1 MYNGRETIK
10 ITTEDMMSIEKNEIT
25 DKASLLNNEDIE
37 KLVEWLSL
45 KEDDIRYQ
53 AFLLLQAK
61 SRLDSGVY
69 PYWEEFRNKLRSDNS
84 YQRSLGVMLIAENVP
99 WDRENKMQD
108 TLAEYLK
115 ILQDEKPVTVRQCI
129 QGLQLIAEK
138 EPKYNHEISE
148 ALLAYDIMSARETMR
163 KSILLDILN
172 ALLEIRKSLNNA
184 EINTFIMN
192 ALSGDILDKKS
203 KKAIEN
209 QL

>member
-1 MYNGRETIK
+1 
-10 ITTEDMMSIEKNEIT
+10 MSITMDAMMAIQKSEISEQ
-25 DKASLLNNEDIE
+25 AALLQPEDIE
-37 KLVEWLSL
+37 KLVDWLAL

-53 AFLLLQAK
+53 AFLLLQAR

-69 PYWEEFRNKLRSDNS
+69 PYWEEFRIKLSNENS
-84 YQRSLGVMLIAENVP
+84 YQRSLGIMLIAENVQ
-99 WDRENKMQD
+99 WDVENKMQAV
-108 TLAEYLK
+108 LADYLRV
-115 ILQDEKPVTVRQCI
+115 LQDEKPVTVRQCI
-129 QGLQLIAEK
+129 QGLRLIAEK
-138 EPKYNHEISE
+138 EPRYNREIAE
-148 ALLAYDIMSARETMR
+148 ALVAYDIMSARETMR

-203 KKAIEN
+203 KKAIES

>member
-1 MYNGRETIK
+1 M
-10 ITTEDMMSIEKNEIT
+10 DAMMAIQKSEISEQ
-25 DKASLLNNEDIE
+25 AALLQPEDIE
-37 KLVEWLSL
+37 KLVDWLAL

-53 AFLLLQAK
+53 AFLLLQAR

-69 PYWEEFRNKLRSDNS
+69 PYWEEFRIKLSNENS
-84 YQRSLGVMLIAENVP
+84 YQRSLGIMLIAENVQ
-99 WDRENKMQD
+99 WDVENKMQAV
-108 TLAEYLK
+108 LADYLRV
-115 ILQDEKPVTVRQCI
+115 LQDEKPVTVRQCI
-129 QGLQLIAEK
+129 QGLRLIAEK
-138 EPKYNHEISE
+138 EPRYNREIAE
-148 ALLAYDIMSARETMR
+148 ALVAYDIMSARETMR

-203 KKAIEN
+203 KKAIES

>member
-1 MYNGRETIK
+1 MFQGRETIK
-10 ITTEDMMSIEKNEIT
+10 ITTEDMMSMEKSELT
-25 DKASLLNNEDIE
+25 EKAGLLDSEDIS

-61 SRLDSGVY
+61 SRQDAGVY
-69 PYWEEFRNKLRSDNS
+69 PYWEEFRGKLRSDNS
-84 YQRSLGVMLIAENVP
+84 YQRSLGVMLIAENVV
-99 WDRENKMQD
+99 WDREHKLQD
-108 TLAEYLK
+108 TLPEYLK
-115 ILQDEKPVTVRQCI
+115 LLQDEKPVTVRQCI
-129 QGLQLIAEK
+129 QGLRLIAEK
-138 EPKYNHEISE
+138 EPRYNREIAE
-148 ALLAYDIMSARETMR
+148 ALLAYDIISVRETMR

-172 ALLEIRKSLNNA
+172 TLLEIRKNLNNA
-184 EINTFIMN
+184 EINTYIMN